1 MRPYKT
7 KPLAFGDL
15 RTPEGR
21 PYRYYVYRVCFG
33 KLRAAK
39 RRPYNMLPQTMRK
52 ARALGKRPYSFK
64 LKQKNKFPQT

>member
-21 PYRYYVYRVCFG
+21 PY
-33 KLRAAK
+33 
-39 RRPYNMLPQTMRK
+39 N
-52 ARALGKRPYSFK
+52 FK
-64 LKQKNKFPQT
+64 LKQKNKSVQA